1 MGKRANQV
9 FLSLSGFGEERKM
22 ALKKK
27 SPLGFGVFRLYTE
40 REKDQH
46 IGAMFAQWEKEK
58 RQKSMV
64 GKPFLTVSRQYGCM
78 ALETGLRFTEC
89 LNRLKASEAKWTLY
103 DKEIV
108 SRIAC
113 DMKMSKRLADLL
125 TSGTRTKI
133 ARYMDA
139 HLAKWPV
146 EDEVFQGM
154 VRVIRTIC
162 EKGHAVVVGR
172 GACKIAQDLPNGFH
186 IRIVAPLPWRTQ
198 QVASFYQL
206 SEEDA
211 IRTIR
216 LFDAEREAFFRK
228 YFDEDIGNP
237 NLYDMVLNQ
246 GTLSMDLIVDL
257 VAKAMQAKGI
267 FES

>member
-1 MGKRANQV
+1 MVR
-9 FLSLSGFGEERKM
+9 
-22 ALKKK
+22 KKK

-40 REKDQH
+40 REKEQH
-46 IGAMFAQWEKEK
+46 IGAMVAQWEKE
-58 RQKSMV
+58 RAQKKIAGM
-64 GKPFLTVSRQYGCM
+64 PFLTISRQYGCM
-78 ALETGLRFTEC
+78 ALETGLRFVA
-89 LNRLKASEAKWTLY
+89 RLDRLDAAETGWTLY

-113 DMKMSKRLADLL
+113 DMKMNKRLADLL
-125 TSGTRTKI
+125 TSGTRTRI

-146 EDEVFQGM
+146 EDEVFQRM
-154 VRVIRTIC
+154 VSVIRGIC

-172 GACKIAQDLPNGFH
+172 GACKIAQDLGNGFH
-186 IRIVAPLPWRTQ
+186 IRIVAPLSWRAR

-211 IRTIR
+211 VRRIR
-216 LFDAEREAFFRK
+216 LFDAEREAFFRR
-228 YFDEDIGNP
+228 YFDEDIENP

-246 GTLSMDLIVDL
+246 GSLSMDLIVDL
-257 VAKAMQAKGI
+257 VARAMQGKGI
-267 FES
+267 VASSVKKVS